1 MAQSNNFFTEAEKQQ
16 IINAIQKSESFTS
29 GEIKIHLEDKCGD
42 DVLKRAKELFHKL
55 KMDDTVLKNG
65 VLIYLA
71 IKDKKFAII
80 GDVGID
86 NLVPENFWDLI
97 KNKMQKEFSHENFLA
112 GVLFA
117 VEQAGEQLKTY
128 FPFHKEDINEL
139 SDEISFGND

>member
-1 MAQSNNFFTEAEKQQ
+1 MAQSNNFFIEDEKLLIIEAIK
-16 IINAIQKSESFTS
+16 KSESFTS
-29 GEIKIHLEDKCGD
+29 GEIKIHLEEKCGD

-55 KMDDTVLKNG
+55 KMDETVLKNG

-80 GDVGID
+80 GDVGI
-86 NLVPENFWDLI
+86 NSLVPENFWDVI
-97 KNKMQKEFSHENFLA
+97 RARMEHEFSQGNFLS
-112 GVLFA
+112 GIVFA
-117 VEQAGEQLKTY
+117 IEQTGEQLKTY

>member
-1 MAQSNNFFTEAEKQQ
+1 MAQSNNFFSDIEKQQ

-55 KMDDTVLKNG
+55 KMDETALKNG

-86 NLVPENFWDLI
+86 SLVPENFWDAI
-97 KNKMQKEFSHENFLA
+97 KNKMQEEFSHGNFLA
-112 GVLFA
+112 GILFA
-117 VEQAGEQLKTY
+117 VEQAGEQLKIY
-128 FPFHKEDINEL
+128 FPFHKEDVNEL
-139 SDEISFGND
+139 NDEISFGND